1 MSHEVEQRIRE
12 RAYQLWVLNGYSHG
26 RDQEHWCT
34 AEREVI
40 AATPVPAKAKKKGA
54 LKYRPARSRR
64 VRRAARPQLC
74 TAEALR
80 RGDAPDHGTN
90 FPQKPH
96 WRI

>member
-54 LKYRPARSRR
+54 KVSAGAIASGQKGGK
-64 VRRAARPQLC
+64 AA
-74 TAEALR
+74 AL
-80 RGDAPDHGTN
+80 HS
-90 FPQKPH
+90 
-96 WRI
+96 